1 MSQAKERPILFSG
14 PMVRAILDGRKT
26 VTRRALKIQPRTPG
40 DIGSY
45 GRGQPFIRHPD
56 LTKRNPECPYGRPG
70 DRLWVRETCFINDYR
85 EAKVP
90 VDERA
95 SVDVVYR
102 ADPLPDWEGEESL
115 ITWRPSIHMPRW
127 ASRILLELTDVRV
140 ERLQDI
146 SDDQAKAEGMVY
158 TDFGMQERPGKVSVD
173 GGKTYHPVKPQQAP
187 GWHSGD
193 ATHPDQCLDR
203 ARWAFANLWEK
214 INGEYSWDAN
224 PWVWVVEF
232 KVIKPCDYQGR
243 HFGAPYPDAQCVDG
257 FLWDEDSCDVPGGPL
272 LSGGDIPCP
281 KCNAEAYADH
291 QREMSQ

>member
-14 PMVRAILDGRKT
+14 PMVRAILEGRKT
-26 VTRRALKIQPRTPG
+26 VTRRVAKVQPRSKG

-45 GRGQPFIRHPD
+45 GLGQPFIRHPD
-56 LTKRNPECPYGRPG
+56 PTKRNPECPYGRPG

-85 EAKVP
+85 DAKVP

-95 SVDVVYR
+95 NVDVVYR

-127 ASRILLELTDVRV
+127 ASRILLEITAVRV
-140 ERLQDI
+140 ERLQEVTE
-146 SDDQAKAEGMVY
+146 DQARAEGMLSW
-158 TDFGMQERPGKVSVD
+158 TFEECD
-173 GGKTYHPVKPQQAP
+173 GDPRLDGQPCTTTNWHWEPQKNEC
-187 GWHSGD
+187 SGYGC
-193 ATHPDQCLDR
+193 AEY
-203 ARWAFANLWEK
+203 AFAGLWK
-214 INGEYSWDAN
+214 AINGESTWDAN

-232 KVIKPCDYQGR
+232 KVIKPCDYLGR